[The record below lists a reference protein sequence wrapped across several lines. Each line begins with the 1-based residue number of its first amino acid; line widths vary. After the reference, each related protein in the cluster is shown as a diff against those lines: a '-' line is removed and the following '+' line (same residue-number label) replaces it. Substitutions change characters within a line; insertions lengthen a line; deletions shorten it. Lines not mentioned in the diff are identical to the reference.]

1 MAVCNISVIYYV
13 WVMIKKIRVISEDNQ
28 LTRTSNLF
36 EFLFLFRTMLHP
48 AVRDSFNF
56 FLIPFEIKG
65 VQIVIRPM
73 IYDPSQAP
81 PDSVRIFKLNLFRY

>member
-1 MAVCNISVIYYV
+1 MIRNQTRKLICNISVIYYV

-56 FLIPFEIKG
+56 FLIPFEILKFNES
-65 VQIVIRPM
+65 IIL
-73 IYDPSQAP
+73 
-81 PDSVRIFKLNLFRY
+81 KEFRL